1 MKIERQLPAVTSVNP
16 HDRRQTQRSEGLT
29 PQSRLP
35 AKRQLVAEQMG
46 RHSSNF
52 NVQLNQQLSSMQLA
66 ERYLTDLEGRLSRL
80 KLSLGRMI
88 SSADSEKKAA
98 VEKEIREVD
107 ALLQQRADRAG
118 GALDA
123 NLKLNLNEPLR
134 TRFSIQGLESIAAI
148 QRSGAEILVFSGGR
162 QLPEPLA
169 VVLDEG
175 LSEQQI
181 LRRFNS
187 SLGQAGLRAEL
198 GENGQLQFTARE
210 ADWQALRGQLTVQ
223 GEGKLFPKE
232 QRSQVHSQ
240 EERLLQLPAEI
251 KQDSERELRRTLDD
265 VIRALDKVADLRD
278 QLSRRQQEIREFL
291 ARHASD
297 DEKQWAED
305 YAGSVFNVMNRR
317 PTSYAAVIQTVMAQ
331 ANISRFAVVSLLS

>member
-1 MKIERQLPAVTSVNP
+1 
-16 HDRRQTQRSEGLT
+16 
-29 PQSRLP
+29 
-35 AKRQLVAEQMG
+35 
-46 RHSSNF
+46 
-52 NVQLNQQLSSMQLA
+52 MQLA
-66 ERYLTDLEGRLSRL
+66 ERYLTDLEGWLSRL

-88 SSADSEKKAA
+88 SSADSEQKAA

-107 ALLQQRADRAG
+107 ALLQQRAERAG

-134 TRFSIQGLESIAAI
+134 ARFSIQGLESIAAI

-198 GENGQLQFTARE
+198 GEN
-210 ADWQALRGQLTVQ
+210 
-223 GEGKLFPKE
+223 
-232 QRSQVHSQ
+232 
-240 EERLLQLPAEI
+240 
-251 KQDSERELRRTLDD
+251 
-265 VIRALDKVADLRD
+265 
-278 QLSRRQQEIREFL
+278 
-291 ARHASD
+291 
-297 DEKQWAED
+297 
-305 YAGSVFNVMNRR
+305 
-317 PTSYAAVIQTVMAQ
+317 
-331 ANISRFAVVSLLS
+331 